1 MKHITRDLAGGMTAA
16 LVAASSAVLSAAT
29 ASAQYPTR
37 PIRAVVPFPGGGGP
51 MNVIGR
57 VVQLMNAP
65 LGQPIV
71 LDNRPGADGAIGA
84 DLVLK
89 SAPDGHTLFVA
100 SNSAMSGLPHLRK
113 KPPYD
118 PLTAFAPVGFVGRIT
133 FMLIMHPLLPAKS
146 VSELIEH
153 VRATPGKINY
163 ASGNV
168 SGIVM
173 MASFAKT
180 HGLNMLHVPY
190 KGDIAAASDFG
201 AGRVQLMF
209 ASSSFLGLIREGRL
223 RALAVTLPKR
233 SPLLPDVPT
242 MEEAGTPPIP
252 LQVWAGVFAPAGT
265 PNDVVVRL
273 NRELNTVLRG
283 TEARTLLDREG
294 IVSQEMTTGELA
306 RHVKAQLET
315 WGRAIREAGVPQE

>member
-1 MKHITRDLAGGMTAA
+1 MIAA
-16 LVAASSAVLSAAT
+16 LLLAAAT

-118 PLTAFAPVGFVGRIT
+118 PLTAFAPIGFVGRIT
-133 FMLIMHPLLPAKS
+133 FMLITHPVLPVKT
-146 VSELIEH
+146 VNELIEH
-153 VRATPGKINY
+153 ARATPGKINY

-209 ASSSFLGLIREGRL
+209 ASTSFLGLIREGRL

-242 MEEAGTPPIP
+242 MAEAGAPPIP

-265 PNDVVVRL
+265 PQPIVTRL
-273 NRELNTVLRG
+273 NRELNSVMRG
-283 TEARTLLDREG
+283 ADARSLFDREG
-294 IVSQEMTTGELA
+294 IVSQEMSPGELA
-306 RHVKAQLET
+306 AHVQSQLDI
-315 WGRAIREAGVPQE
+315 WGRAIREAGIPQE